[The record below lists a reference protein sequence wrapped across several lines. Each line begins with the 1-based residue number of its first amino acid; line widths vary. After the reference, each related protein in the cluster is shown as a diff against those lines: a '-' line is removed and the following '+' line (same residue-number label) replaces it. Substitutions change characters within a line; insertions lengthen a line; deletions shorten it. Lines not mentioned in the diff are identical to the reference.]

1 MNTTE
6 VTLKREA
13 RESIV
18 ALEKAIKETEGCV
31 VGTGSDRYP
40 LKHSFSDGIYVREIF
55 IPEGDLIVGQI
66 HKHEHPNFL
75 MSGTVRMFTEE
86 GGTETIVGPCSMIS
100 SPGTKRSLFAETDLV
115 WITVHN
121 NPTNIKDI
129 PELEASIAVS
139 SYKEYD
145 DYKNNKNTLTY
156 KLRKRLIKILE
167 V

>member
-1 MNTTE
+1 MFE
-6 VTLKREA
+6 VTSKQEA
-13 RESIV
+13 RKVIV
-18 ALEKAIKETEGCV
+18 SLEEAMINTGEAFI
-31 VGTGSDRYP
+31 GTGNDRYP
-40 LKHSFSDGIYVREIF
+40 LKHTFSDGIYVREIF

-75 MSGTVRMFTEE
+75 MSGTVKMFTEE
-86 GGTETIVGPCSMIS
+86 GGSETIKGPCSMIS

-129 PELEASIAVS
+129 PTLESSIAVS
-139 SYKEYD
+139 TYEEYD
-145 DYKNNKNTLTY
+145 DYKNNKNTLTHR
-156 KLRKRLIKILE
+156 LRKRLIKILE